1 MDYLKLGSINDS
13 FGLDGTL
20 KIYCTSN
27 MSSKRYETGNTVFL
41 FNPLTNERVEYKVLS
56 FRHNG
61 LFDFVKLEGIDNP
74 EDAKALK
81 GFEVHVKKDRNDLEE
96 GSYFYSDLKGCKVYD
111 QDHNELGI
119 VKEVEEFPAQLT
131 LRVMRK
137 GKPDF
142 FVPYVKQF
150 IKAIN
155 IENKEIL
162 IEKIEGLL
170 WKLQFWR
177 YFQKCLMG
185 F

>member
-1 MDYLKLGSINDS
+1 M
-13 FGLDGTL
+13 
-20 KIYCTSN
+20 
-27 MSSKRYETGNTVFL
+27 
-41 FNPLTNERVEYKVLS
+41 
-56 FRHNG
+56 
-61 LFDFVKLEGIDNP
+61 KLEGIDNP

-170 WKLQFWR
+170 
-177 YFQKCLMG
+177 
-185 F
+185 